1 MADLGDL
8 FYVITG
14 KDDLENILKND
25 KKLALEL
32 EDALKEVSNSMSM
45 GDAVK
50 QSQDEINKKLK
61 EQQEHIEKI
70 GMAQKKLSEEYI
82 KSASTSNNLDQLQNE
97 IELQEKIHKA
107 IEDTLGSRNSN
118 VLALVKEKDELKKI
132 SSERKKINSELKQ
145 EKITLDVANEAR
157 AKLTEREFQLRS
169 SIKERTKAISLSIN
183 QTELQEGAI
192 RRLELALSE
201 MRVAYDRMSSKER
214 ESNIGKI
221 LLANINDADQK
232 LVSLNSQIARNSQLA
247 KTSGTQYNMLNAQIG
262 MVARELPNLGIS
274 LSTFIISLSN
284 NLPYL
289 ADAIAQAN
297 REYNNLKKAGEAAT
311 PVWKQAI
318 SALLSW
324 QTALILGVTLLTAY
338 SREIQAWVQGL
349 MKGGK
354 ELEKLIEMTKNLTE
368 QNVKDKIALDDLF
381 NSLKNANIGTVGRYN
396 AINDINKQYGK
407 YLPNL
412 LSEKSTLDE
421 INLAYNRINTSLRE
435 QSALKAQ
442 STAINKIVDESV
454 ETQAEALANLR
465 NSFLNATRN
474 PKLTN
479 TIIDDI
485 VRLTENAK
493 NEGIAWEKTWAEL
506 GLMAKKMSGGKSL
519 GNTFYDSLEDYIK
532 SINKAGKD
540 INKVKQYFTP
550 FINKDDANKAITQN
564 KEYWQTQLS
573 IANSYLDKI
582 ASNYKK
588 KLNKGITDG
597 IPQSVI
603 DSYKYAI
610 KLKNE
615 AEANLEI
622 YNDKKINANTQK
634 QLDDIQKAYNDLKD
648 ATIKG
653 ELEVQQARINLME
666 DGSEKTLAQIRLDY
680 DKRIAEVQKYERDL
694 ILKIQ
699 KAEKEEWE
707 KANPNKKNGFK
718 PTVIS
723 FANLSEEDQ
732 NIIND
737 KYSLAFQQMEKD
749 NNDVLQKM
757 LDKYKD
763 FAAQRETIEKEFNED
778 IASLNALRTDE
789 NSKEIDRAIKVAK
802 NKYDEEIR
810 RLESESLKL
819 TSFYQK
825 LFGDISD
832 YGTNMLDL
840 LISKTKDIISSAQ
853 ANPLTKDGQTT
864 GYTAMIDGKSIKLT
878 EADLTSLIKKV
889 KELENIRIKNN
900 PFLRIREGV
909 QDYKKAVSESAKENE
924 EFTRSLSD
932 ANTPIE
938 KNVIIQKHQEKQAE
952 INAEK
957 QNALKKAIQGVAEAA
972 AMATEVLDAWGN
984 MFANLGNADL
994 ADALGLASELIGE
1007 FGKLAEDLT
1016 SGNPIQMITGALS
1029 FVPNII
1035 SSIAKHHDNKLNK
1048 VIEKSRLEVQR
1059 LQGAYEDL
1067 ARYLDR
1073 QLGAVTESQAKQQLK
1088 NLEKQ
1093 RSEISRQMAAERD
1106 KKDPDQ
1112 SAIIDYQNQIKQLDD
1127 QIRYFYEDLAG
1138 EQFSIK
1144 IKDWA
1149 GQIADSLT
1157 NAFASGQDA
1166 AAAFDDTVANI
1177 MKNVIKNILQ
1187 LQYIEPAMNNL
1198 RTYLFGEDGKGG
1210 VLGDGEMSKS
1220 DFSGLV
1226 KQLNGLKDVVSKS
1239 EEAWDYLNE
1248 AAKEAGVNLEDS
1260 SSNEGLKKGIQ
1271 GMTEKQA
1278 DLLTGYFNSIRQD
1291 VSAMRQ
1297 LLIELK
1303 NNPSPVANNLA
1314 LIMADVKRIE
1324 ANTFRCANS
1333 NDVILKAVQS
1343 IDDRFKRVTS
1353 SGTGVK
1359 LNL

>member
-8 FYVITG
+8 FFSLG
-14 KDDLENILKND
+14 LND
-25 KKLALEL
+25 QEF
-32 EDALKEVSNSMSM
+32 
-45 GDAVK
+45 
-50 QSQDEINKKLK
+50 NKKLDDAKKKALAMKAEIEKEHNERIKDVLQQPINEYK
-61 EQQEHIEKI
+61 EQQKRLREL
-70 GMAQKKLSEEYI
+70 QKSFKRQQEGEFKEYI
-82 KSASTSNNLDQLQNE
+82 QSLSSQSDVSKQMSSYYKELEKSSAKAYQSIEGLNTALEQMKSAYAALNEQQKQST
-97 IELQEKIHKA
+97 
-107 IEDTLGSRNSN
+107 
-118 VLALVKEKDELKKI
+118 
-132 SSERKKINSELKQ
+132 
-145 EKITLDVANEAR
+145 
-157 AKLTEREFQLRS
+157 
-169 SIKERTKAISLSIN
+169 
-183 QTELQEGAI
+183 
-192 RRLELALSE
+192 
-201 MRVAYDRMSSKER
+201 
-214 ESNIGKI
+214 IGKI
-221 LLANINDADQK
+221 LG
-232 LVSLNSQIARNSQLA
+232 SQITDAETKLAGINSQLKSGIGVTRA
-247 KTSGTQYNMLNAQIG
+247 AGTQYNMLNAQIG

-289 ADAIAQAN
+289 ADAFAQAN
-297 REYNNLKKAGEAAT
+297 KEYNNLKKAGETAT

-318 SALLSW
+318 SAILSW
-324 QTALILGVTLLTAY
+324 QTALIVGVTLLTAY

-349 MKGGK
+349 MKGEEGVK
-354 ELEKLIEMTKNLTE
+354 KVISAE
-368 QNVKDKIALDDLF
+368 QQL
-381 NSLKNANIGTVGRYN
+381 
-396 AINDINKQYGK
+396 
-407 YLPNL
+407 
-412 LSEKSTLDE
+412 
-421 INLAYNRINTSLRE
+421 
-435 QSALKAQ
+435 
-442 STAINKIVDESV
+442 
-454 ETQAEALANLR
+454 ALAR
-465 NSFLNATRN
+465 
-474 PKLTN
+474 
-479 TIIDDI
+479 
-485 VRLTENAK
+485 
-493 NEGIAWEKTWAEL
+493 
-506 GLMAKKMSGGKSL
+506 
-519 GNTFYDSLEDYIK
+519 
-532 SINKAGKD
+532 
-540 INKVKQYFTP
+540 
-550 FINKDDANKAITQN
+550 
-564 KEYWQTQLS
+564 
-573 IANSYLDKI
+573 
-582 ASNYKK
+582 
-588 KLNKGITDG
+588 NKGITGTIKERTELEILYSIVKDVTRSTSEREAALIQLAKIHPQTFANTTKEAIANGKLEVSYRALIEQIKAAAIARKYEDQIVSNALKQDEILIKRRNQYLTYLKAEESYRQSIANYQKQEEEGFGTATAKISAKDKVKQARKYADEQKQIWENLVSEYNQYGKNIDVIQDHINGLELFPPPKEGTFEYWQQQLSSAETALKQFTDEQLNTLNAASKSGRNLYNLG
-597 IPQSVI
+597 INKDLV
-603 DSYKYAI
+603 DSYKKNIAQI
-610 KLKNE
+610 KEAQKNLK
-615 AEANLEI
+615 I
-622 YNDKKINANTQK
+622 FDFSDKGNTIDTQK
-634 QLDDIQKAYNDLKD
+634 QLDDIQKAYDALHD
-648 ATIKG
+648 ATIEG
-653 ELEVQQARINLME
+653 ELKLQQTRINLMD
-666 DGSEKTLAQIRLDY
+666 DGTSKTLAQIQLDY
-680 DKRIAEVQKYERDL
+680 KKILHEIDKETRKLIREQQEIER
-694 ILKIQ
+694 K
-699 KAEKEEWE
+699 EWE
-707 KANPNKKNGFK
+707 KANPNKKKTFVPK
-718 PTVIS
+718 TTSVS
-723 FANLSEEDQ
+723 DLSDKQKQ
-732 NIIND
+732 NITMSYELADAQMKKSND
-737 KYSLAFQQMEKD
+737 
-749 NNDVLQKM
+749 DVLQKM

-909 QDYKKAVSESAKENE
+909 QDYKKAVSESAKENK

-932 ANTPIE
+932 ANSPIE
-938 KNVIIQKHQEKQAE
+938 ENVAIQKHQEKQAE

-1138 EQFSIK
+1138 EQFGIK

-1177 MKNVIKNILQ
+1177 MKNVVKNILQ

-1226 KQLNGLKDVVSKS
+1226 KQLHGLKDVVSKS

-1271 GMTEKQA
+1271 GITEKQY

>member
-1 MADLGDL
+1 MADLGNL
-8 FYVITG
+8 FFSLG
-14 KDDLENILKND
+14 LND
-25 KKLALEL
+25 QEFNKKLEEAKKKALAMKAEIQK
-32 EDALKEVSNSMSM
+32 EQNQRIKDALKQPIE
-45 GDAVK
+45 DY
-50 QSQDEINKKLK
+50 K
-61 EQQEHIEKI
+61 EQQKRLREL
-70 GMAQKKLSEEYI
+70 QKSFKRQQEGEFKEYI
-82 KSASTSNNLDQLQNE
+82 QSFTTQSDASKQMSAYYKELEKSSAKAYQTVEGLNNALNQMKSAYSALNEEQKQST
-97 IELQEKIHKA
+97 
-107 IEDTLGSRNSN
+107 
-118 VLALVKEKDELKKI
+118 
-132 SSERKKINSELKQ
+132 
-145 EKITLDVANEAR
+145 
-157 AKLTEREFQLRS
+157 
-169 SIKERTKAISLSIN
+169 
-183 QTELQEGAI
+183 
-192 RRLELALSE
+192 
-201 MRVAYDRMSSKER
+201 
-214 ESNIGKI
+214 IGKI
-221 LLANINDADQK
+221 LGTQISDAETKLAG
-232 LVSLNSQIARNSQLA
+232 LNSQLKAGVGVTRA
-247 KTSGTQYNMLNAQIG
+247 AGTQYNMLNAQIG

-289 ADAIAQAN
+289 ADAFAQAN
-297 REYNNLKKAGEAAT
+297 KEYNALKKAGETAT

-318 SALLSW
+318 SAILSW
-324 QTALILGVTLLTAY
+324 QTALIVGVTLLTAY

-349 MKGGK
+349 MKGEEGVK
-354 ELEKLIEMTKNLTE
+354 KIISAEQQLALARNNGITGTIKEKTELEILYSIVKDVTRSTSQREAALRQLAKIQPQTFANTTKEAIANGKLEASYRALIEQIKAAA
-368 QNVKDKIALDDLF
+368 IARKYEDQIVS
-381 NSLKNANIGTVGRYN
+381 NSLK
-396 AINDINKQYGK
+396 Q
-407 YLPNL
+407 
-412 LSEKSTLDE
+412 EE
-421 INLAYNRINTSLRE
+421 ILIKRRNQFVTY
-435 QSALKAQ
+435 LKAQ
-442 STAINKIVDESV
+442 QEYNKQIRLNQLEGNTPEGRIRISEAKKNADKQKQIWENLVSEYNQYGDNIQTIQEHIDSLNLFPPPKEGTFEYWQQQLSSAETALKQFTDKQLNI
-454 ETQAEALANLR
+454 
-465 NSFLNATRN
+465 LNAASKSGKDLYSLGISKDLVDSYKKN
-474 PKLTN
+474 ISHINEAQKNLKLFDFSAKG
-479 TIIDDI
+479 TIID
-485 VRLTENAK
+485 
-493 NEGIAWEKTWAEL
+493 
-506 GLMAKKMSGGKSL
+506 
-519 GNTFYDSLEDYIK
+519 
-532 SINKAGKD
+532 
-540 INKVKQYFTP
+540 
-550 FINKDDANKAITQN
+550 
-564 KEYWQTQLS
+564 
-573 IANSYLDKI
+573 
-582 ASNYKK
+582 
-588 KLNKGITDG
+588 
-597 IPQSVI
+597 
-603 DSYKYAI
+603 
-610 KLKNE
+610 
-615 AEANLEI
+615 
-622 YNDKKINANTQK
+622 TQK
-634 QLDDIQKAYNDLKD
+634 QLDDIQKAYNDLRD

-653 ELEVQQARINLME
+653 ELEVQQTHINLME
-666 DGSEKTLAQIRLDY
+666 DSSEKILAQIRLDY

-694 ILKIQ
+694 ILKYQ
-699 KAEKEEWE
+699 KAEKETWE
-707 KANPNKKNGFK
+707 KANPNKKSGFK
-718 PTVIS
+718 PKTTS
-723 FANLSEEDQ
+723 FTDLSKDDQ

-749 NNDVLQKM
+749 NNDVLKKM

-763 FAAQRETIEKEFNED
+763 FAAQREAIDKEFNDD
-778 IASLNALRTDE
+778 IAALNGLRTDE
-789 NSKEIDRAIKVAK
+789 NSKEIDRAIKVAR

-889 KELENIRIKNN
+889 KELENIKIKNN
-900 PFLRIREGV
+900 PFLRIKQGI
-909 QDYKKAVSESAKENE
+909 QDYKKAVSESEKENK
-924 EFTRSLSD
+924 EFARSLSD
-932 ANTPIE
+932 ANDPIE
-938 KNVIIQKHQEKQAE
+938 ENVAIQKHQEKQAE

-957 QNALKKAIQGVAEAA
+957 QNALKQAIQGVAEAA

-994 ADALGLASELIGE
+994 ADALGLASELVGE

-1016 SGNPIQMITGALS
+1016 SGNPVQMITGALS

-1073 QLGAVTESQAKQQLK
+1073 QLGAVTERQAQQQLK

-1093 RSEISRQMAAERD
+1093 RSEISRQLAAERD
-1106 KKDPDQ
+1106 KKNPDH

-1138 EQFSIK
+1138 EQFGIK

-1149 GQIADSLT
+1149 AQIADSLT

-1166 AAAFDDTVANI
+1166 ASAFDDTVANI

-1210 VLGDGEMSKS
+1210 VLGDGELSQS

-1226 KQLNGLKDVVSKS
+1226 SQLKGFKSIVSKS
-1239 EEAWDYLNE
+1239 EEAWDYLSE
-1248 AAKEAGVNLEDS
+1248 AAKEAGINLEDS

-1314 LIMADVKRIE
+1314 LIMADIKKIE
-1324 ANTFRCANS
+1324 INTFRSANS
-1333 NDVILKAVQS
+1333 NDEILKAVND
-1343 IDDRFKRVTS
+1343 INDRFKRATTY
-1353 SGTGVK
+1353 GTNVK
-1359 LNL
+1359 FNL